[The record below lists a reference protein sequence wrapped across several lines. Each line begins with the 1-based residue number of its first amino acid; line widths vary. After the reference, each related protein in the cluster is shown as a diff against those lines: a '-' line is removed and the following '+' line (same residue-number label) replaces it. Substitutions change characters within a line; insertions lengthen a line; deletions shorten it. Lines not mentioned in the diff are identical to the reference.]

1 MHPTFSSANTVLLFN
16 NDAYAPKVG
25 DDISIV
31 LSSDKQIGQ
40 GATAQT
46 VAACPGPQQVGGQI
60 ATGSTCTGGTCSCG
74 TIDKKITALQHLF
87 VVQVER
93 AGTML
98 KMAERYC
105 AVQQAR
111 SIYIMV
117 YASHDGDAKIPTYT
131 IFEVEKSFEDSVKEV
146 CSEQMHYLKMDI
158 YIGSDVEEGAKIV
171 RDTLLKYSSITGVI
185 TMTTAG
191 AAAAVAAISSATG
204 RSMSDITVITLGYD
218 DISKGLLTTHQL
230 AGAVDMGYAMVD
242 AGVASS
248 TMALIEQVFV
258 DGSVPSDGVMVRT
271 QPFMVVPDFASWLT
285 SRRLVTS
292 DLKARPIDPTI
303 PITESRASV
312 VGVSL
317 LMQYYTVSVKVRSV
331 SLFLSVRLKLTL
343 HTLFLSLFLRP
354 RNSV

>member
-1 MHPTFSSANTVLLFN
+1 
-16 NDAYAPKVG
+16 
-25 DDISIV
+25 
-31 LSSDKQIGQ
+31 
-40 GATAQT
+40 
-46 VAACPGPQQVGGQI
+46 
-60 ATGSTCTGGTCSCG
+60 
-74 TIDKKITALQHLF
+74 
-87 VVQVER
+87 
-93 AGTML
+93 
-98 KMAERYC
+98 
-105 AVQQAR
+105 
-111 SIYIMV
+111 
-117 YASHDGDAKIPTYT
+117 
-131 IFEVEKSFEDSVKEV
+131 
-146 CSEQMHYLKMDI
+146 
-158 YIGSDVEEGAKIV
+158 
-171 RDTLLKYSSITGVI
+171 
-185 TMTTAG
+185 MTTAG

-285 SRRLVTS
+285 SRRLATS

-331 SLFLSVRLKLTL
+331 SL
-343 HTLFLSLFLRP
+343 SLC
-354 RNSV
+354 ST